1 MGIGCG
7 ERGWCHLS
15 CPSGSPTGGSAVVRP
30 PLWEVESYVCRRTP
44 LGQDQASKG
53 PVPYPKRWSRRQGYA
68 FVTNMAE
75 PPRGDSS
82 VLAYTVTPLGRLPC
96 VLHPKKGDKRP
107 YRSILSAHPA
117 AGNTKEN
124 YALKVGP
131 LWPPCSLLCQ
141 AAHCGPAGRAP
152 GPAPIGAYG
161 TCGHWRPTLSS
172 IRCGGRH

>member
-1 MGIGCG
+1 M
-7 ERGWCHLS
+7 
-15 CPSGSPTGGSAVVRP
+15 
-30 PLWEVESYVCRRTP
+30 
-44 LGQDQASKG
+44 GQDQASKG

-96 VLHPKKGDKRP
+96 VLHPKKGEKRP

-161 TCGHWRPTLSS
+161 TWGTGGLLYLTNAAGGGTKARPPCCSFPRTYATYLRYVLTHTHMHNHRFLYPHSNK
-172 IRCGGRH
+172 